1 MTNPREL
8 PSAVREQFELLGQ
21 PQPMRRGS
29 LSERYMK
36 CGKPGC
42 ACGDRAEARHG
53 PYLSLTRMVKGRTQ
67 SRLVAV
73 EQGELVRKQVEAG
86 QHFREQVERYWQAC
100 EQWADAQLENPQA
113 ASHEAAKKGASKRGL
128 RPRSLRRSRRS

>member
-1 MTNPREL
+1 MARTTEI
-8 PSAVREQFELLGQ
+8 PSVVREQFGLLGQ

-42 ACGDRAEARHG
+42 ACGDSAEARHG
-53 PYLSLTRMVKGRTQ
+53 PYLSLTRAVGGRTQ
-67 SRLVAV
+67 SRLLSV

-86 QHFREQVERYWQAC
+86 QQFREQVESYWQAC
-100 EQWADAQLENPQA
+100 EQWADAQLERTEA
-113 ASHEAAKKGASKRGL
+113 ASQEAAKKRASKRGL
-128 RPRSLRRSRRS
+128 RPRSLRRSRHS